1 MLIQVR
7 ILSAA
12 ADCCGQPPIW
22 CSEASRFSP
31 KSASGRPPA
40 NHDEGLA
47 NPKPRETLDGPTTS
61 TSTSKKHLL
70 LCAHLPSPQFPSPP
84 LLVSRCFFFFSL
96 VDFLDWRAFFFIML
110 GRNVLRSVPS
120 RGLARQFL
128 NRASTVRIPPQQT
141 PNPLD
146 LGGLELCVA
155 IGGEGCFQLIFG
167 LTIHTACLFLDRRC
181 RILSLLP
188 HSHCLRRNRC
198 DDRICRVS
206 LWSRSFCYDP
216 C

>member
-96 VDFLDWRAFFFIML
+96 VDFLDWRAFFFHYAGTKCLTQRALPGPRTSVLEQSIDGPYSPTADPEPIGSWWL
-110 GRNVLRSVPS
+110 GALRC
-120 RGLARQFL
+120 
-128 NRASTVRIPPQQT
+128 N
-141 PNPLD
+141 
-146 LGGLELCVA
+146 
-155 IGGEGCFQLIFG
+155 
-167 LTIHTACLFLDRRC
+167 
-181 RILSLLP
+181 
-188 HSHCLRRNRC
+188 
-198 DDRICRVS
+198 
-206 LWSRSFCYDP
+206 WW
-216 C
+216 

>member
-1 MLIQVR
+1 MTDR
-7 ILSAA
+7 
-12 ADCCGQPPIW
+12 QPRLPP
-22 CSEASRFSP
+22 P
-31 KSASGRPPA
+31 KSTSSCAPICPP
-40 NHDEGLA
+40 
-47 NPKPRETLDGPTTS
+47 
-61 TSTSKKHLL
+61 
-70 LCAHLPSPQFPSPP
+70 PSSPP
-84 LLVSRCFFFFSL
+84 LHSLSLGASSFFPSSISL
-96 VDFLDWRAFFFIML
+96 TGGLFFFIML